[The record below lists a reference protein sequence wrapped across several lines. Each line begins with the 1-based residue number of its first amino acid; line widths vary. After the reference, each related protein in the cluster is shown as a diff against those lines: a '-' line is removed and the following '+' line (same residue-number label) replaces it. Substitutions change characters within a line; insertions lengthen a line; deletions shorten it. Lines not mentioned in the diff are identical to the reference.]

1 VSARGDEVQFHG
13 QNGFRGD
20 MAAKGQVRVSER
32 ELDGGLPTPV
42 AAGAEV
48 QEGESQR
55 MIRFFQ
61 GRRDDAF
68 FD

>member
-1 VSARGDEVQFHG
+1 MSARGNEVQFHG

-20 MAAKGQVRVSER
+20 MAAKGQMRVSER
-32 ELDGGLPTPV
+32 ELDEGLPTPV

-55 MIRFFQ
+55 MISFSP